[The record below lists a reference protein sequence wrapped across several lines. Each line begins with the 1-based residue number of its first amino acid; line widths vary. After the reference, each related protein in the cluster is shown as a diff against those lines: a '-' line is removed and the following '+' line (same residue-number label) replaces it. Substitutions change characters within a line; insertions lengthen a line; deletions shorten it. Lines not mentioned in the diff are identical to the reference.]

1 MRVVFAGT
9 PDFAERALA
18 GLVDAGH
25 EVALV
30 LTQPDRPAGRGLKP
44 IQSPVKRFA
53 LARRIPIDQ
62 PESLKS
68 SEPAARIAAA
78 SPQAVVVAAYGLILP
93 PPLLG
98 LAPFGA
104 INIHASLLPRWRGA
118 APIQRAIMA
127 CDTQTGITIMRM
139 DSGLDTGPM
148 LMRRAI
154 PIAPDDDAGSLH
166 DKLAALGAEMIVE
179 TLAGLG
185 DGRVQAIPQPAAGV
199 SYAHKLRKTDAAID
213 WSRSAAELSCL
224 VRALR
229 PAPGAVSRLGGEML
243 KVWDA
248 QAQEGAGPPGQV
260 IAVSERG
267 VAVAC
272 GRGVLLLRRLQ
283 RAGGKPL
290 NAAEFLRGRPIAVG
304 ERLDVT
310 AG

>member
-1 MRVVFAGT
+1 VRVVFAGT
-9 PDFAERALA
+9 PEFAERALA
-18 GLVDAGH
+18 GLVEAGH
-25 EVALV
+25 EVAFV
-30 LTQPDRPAGRGLKP
+30 LTQPDRPAGRGLQATP
-44 IQSPVKRFA
+44 SPVKR
-53 LARRIPIDQ
+53 LAIARGIPIDQ

-68 SEPAARIAAA
+68 PESVAQVAAA
-78 SPQAVVVAAYGLILP
+78 SPEAIVVAAYGLILP
-93 PPLLG
+93 PPLLD

-127 CDTQTGITIMRM
+127 CDTQTGITIMQM

-179 TLAGLG
+179 TLAGLL
-185 DGRVQAIPQPAAGV
+185 DGRVHAIPQPASGV
-199 SYAHKLRKTDAAID
+199 SYAHKLRKADAAID
-213 WSRSAAELSCL
+213 WSRPAVELSCL

-248 QAQEGAGPPGQV
+248 QAQDGAGPPGQV
-260 IAVSERG
+260 LGVSASG
-267 VAVAC
+267 IAVAC
-272 GRGVLLLRRLQ
+272 GRGALLLRRLQ
-283 RAGGKPL
+283 RAGGRPL
-290 NAAEFLRGRPIAVG
+290 DAAEFLRGRPIAVG